1 LHSKKNTQNGRNPDA
16 YAPVRETV
24 APPDEQLVPETV
36 QAIVDLEQR
45 EKVRMTFSDR
55 VADAITAFGGSMLY
69 VWLHVVWFA
78 VWIALNVAMD
88 SFDPFPFG
96 LLTMI
101 VSLEAI
107 FLATF
112 VLISQNRQAILSDKR
127 AKVDLQVNV
136 IAEREVTKLIEMVAR
151 IQDHLGLEEHHDAAE
166 VQNMQEPTHVA
177 SLVNE
182 LERAE
187 EELKE
192 ASDAPSSAVD
202 TEA

>member
-16 YAPVRETV
+16 NAPVRETV

-151 IQDHLGLEEHHDAAE
+151 IQDHLGLEERHDAAE

-192 ASDAPSSAVD
+192 ESDAPSSAVD